1 MDNKTRERILEFQR
15 NEITEHHTYKR
26 LAEFTDD
33 PENKK
38 VLLDIAGDEL
48 EHYSFWKSYT
58 QEEVAP
64 NHSRVWRY
72 ATVARILGLT
82 FATKLMESREKDA
95 QTEYSEVADVI
106 PEVRKLIA
114 DEDEHEMQVLRLIND
129 KYLKYVSS
137 IILGLNDALVE
148 LTGALAGFTFAL
160 QHANLIAV
168 AGFITG
174 VAASFS
180 MGASEYLSTKAEESE
195 KSAFHASIYTGVAYF
210 IVVLLLIAP
219 YMLLSNVY
227 ISLAITL
234 FVALVIIV
242 GFSFYISVVQELSFK
257 KQFLEMALLSL
268 GVAAI
273 TFTIGYLVR
282 NILGIEV

>member
-1 MDNKTRERILEFQR
+1 MDNQTRRRILEFQR
-15 NEITEHHTYKR
+15 DEITEHHTYKR
-26 LAEFTDD
+26 LAELTDD
-33 PENKK
+33 PENKR

-58 QEEVAP
+58 REEVAP
-64 NHSRVWRY
+64 DHSRVWRY
-72 ATVARILGLT
+72 TTVARILGLT

-95 QTEYSEVADVI
+95 QTGYAEISDVI
-106 PEVRKLIA
+106 PEVQKLIA

-129 KYLKYVSS
+129 KYLRYVSS

-160 QHANLIAV
+160 QNPSLIAV

-195 KSAFHASIYTGVAYF
+195 KSAFQASIYTGVAYF

-219 YMLLSNVY
+219 FLLLPNVY
-227 ISLAITL
+227 VSLAITL
-234 FVALVIIV
+234 AVALTIIV
-242 GFSFYISVVQELSFK
+242 GFSFYISVVQEVSFK
-257 KQFLEMALLSL
+257 KQFLVMALLSL

-282 NILGIEV
+282 SFLGIEV

>member
-1 MDNKTRERILEFQR
+1 MDNQTRQRILEFQR
-15 NEITEHHTYKR
+15 DEITEHHTYKR
-26 LAEFTDD
+26 LAELTDD

-38 VLLDIAGDEL
+38 VLLDIAKDEL
-48 EHYSFWKSYT
+48 GHYSFWKSYT
-58 QEEVAP
+58 QKEVSP
-64 NHSRVWRY
+64 DHSRVWRY
-72 ATVARILGLT
+72 TTVARILGLT

-95 QTEYSEVADVI
+95 QRDYSEVADVI
-106 PEVRKLIA
+106 PDVWKLIA

-160 QHANLIAV
+160 QNASLIAV

-242 GFSFYISVVQELSFK
+242 GFSFYISVVQEISFK

-268 GVAAI
+268 GVATI

>member
-1 MDNKTRERILEFQR
+1 MDNQTRQRILEFQR

-38 VLLDIAGDEL
+38 VLLDIAKDEL
-48 EHYSFWKSYT
+48 GHYSFWKSYT

-64 NHSRVWRY
+64 DRSRVWRY

-95 QTEYSEVADVI
+95 QTEYSEVSNVI
-106 PEVRKLIA
+106 PDVQKLIA

-129 KYLKYVSS
+129 KYLRYVSS

-160 QHANLIAV
+160 RHADLIAV

-195 KSAFHASIYTGVAYF
+195 KSALHASIYTGVAYF

-234 FVALVIIV
+234 AVALVIIV
-242 GFSFYISVVQELSFK
+242 GFSFYISVVQEISFK